1 MILTFLEATE
11 MQEQLSA
18 YCTTSRYP
26 DDFDQYDDDYDDED
40 LDDDLDESFDDDAEA
55 ENDLNEIRVGDD
67 LREPDPEDDDHLPD
81 EELQ

>member
-18 YCTTSRYP
+18 YAINFHHP
-26 DDFDQYDDDYDDED
+26 DDFDQYDNDDED
-40 LDDDLDESFDDDAEA
+40 IADDADEFFDDDMEA

-81 EELQ
+81 DDLQ